1 MRSSKKA
8 KDFSDKPILCFLSN
22 VKETANSLL
31 LGFLECQKTKNSSF
45 AVPSL
50 SKLRVIV
57 AILIFGAWAGV
68 TELKA
73 MEPASEQNAG
83 KLFIQVT
90 AYDDNNLDEDCTA
103 KTGKFRFKS
112 DFLYGTFTN
121 SNFGD
126 GSTDVKGHL
135 FRFRFALE
143 QNIAVSSSYYHN
155 QIGLENGGIY
165 QMPYVGFLIKIN

>member
-8 KDFSDKPILCFLSN
+8 KDSSDKPILCFLSN

-31 LGFLECQKTKNSSF
+31 LGSLDCQKTMDSFF

-126 GSTDVKGHL
+126 GGTDVKGHL
-135 FRFRFALE
+135 IKFLFALE
-143 QNIAVSSSYYHN
+143 QNITIRSSYYHN
-155 QIGLENGGIY
+155 EIGLDKGDTY
-165 QMPYVGFLIKIN
+165 QSFMLDFSVKIN